1 MQAGV
6 TDVVRHAVQTAVMRL
21 GHMRWFAFALVTAG
35 LLAGCTPSSGGGGH
49 GRATSTTSTTTTTTV
64 PCPDP
69 EGDSTILAHYLHT
82 LATPPNTPTAV
93 GGAAQVWQICPGDVD
108 WFEYD
113 PLETSTNPSSVFQT
127 QVMVG
132 GYSAGQTVQNQF
144 AVEIHLDSPTGP
156 LLAPLQAASTNPT
169 ISGMSSFPGQPNMP
183 MRPVYLKVSAGPLT
197 VAGSYVIIATGTQA

>member
-6 TDVVRHAVQTAVMRL
+6 TDVVHHLVHTGAMRL

-49 GRATSTTSTTTTTTV
+49 GPTTTTSTSTTTTTA

-69 EGDSTILAHYLHT
+69 EGDTPTTVHYLHT
-82 LATPPNTPTAV
+82 IDASHV

-108 WFEYD
+108 WFSYD
-113 PLETSTNPSSVFQT
+113 PLETSTSPSSVFQT
-127 QVMVG
+127 QVWVSA
-132 GYSAGQTVQNQF
+132 YSTVPPPAQNQF

-156 LLAPLQAASTNPT
+156 LMAPLQAASTNPT
-169 ISGMSSFPGQPNMP
+169 ISGTTSFTGQPNMP

-197 VAGSYVIIATGTQA
+197 VAGQYLINASGTQA